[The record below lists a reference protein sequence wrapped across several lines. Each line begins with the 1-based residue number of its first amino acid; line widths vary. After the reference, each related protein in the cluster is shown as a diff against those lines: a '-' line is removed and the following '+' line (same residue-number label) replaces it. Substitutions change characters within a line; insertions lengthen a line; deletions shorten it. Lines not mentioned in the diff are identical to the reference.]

1 MSENKSE
8 IAYLR
13 QRLELHEEAAIRGL
27 YGTAIVASHESITAR
42 MERAAEHLLQ
52 LIEAGKHEEVFAMM
66 NTQAWGFEEGS
77 EYVGG
82 DTALYHFGPFQ
93 LLTLDFPLKEL
104 QVLYRFLLDA
114 LCLDLPPLLDFV
126 GFWSIASSDALLSTT
141 MLVSLASAEN
151 LSSAVFLLA
160 TWN

>member
-1 MSENKSE
+1 MTENKSE

-13 QRLELHEEAAIRGL
+13 QCIELQEKAAMRGM
-27 YGTAIVASHESITAR
+27 YGPAIVASHESITVR

-52 LIEAGKHEEVFAMM
+52 LVEAGKHEEVFALM
-66 NTQAWGFEEGS
+66 NMQAWGVEERS

-82 DTALYHFGPFQ
+82 DTASYHFGPFQ
-93 LLTLDFPLKEL
+93 PFILDFPLKEL

-126 GFWSIASSDALLSTT
+126 GFWSIALSDALLSTT
-141 MLVSLASAEN
+141 MLLFLAIDHQPRDQ
-151 LSSAVFLLA
+151 
-160 TWN
+160 